1 MRECGWHILYIH
13 IYRQYIYLHCT
24 YCICVFIL
32 YTIQYIYFI
41 YEHKSRPPGVGSCYC
56 QRQIVY
62 SEQYTQY
69 NTHWYNNNNNNNA
82 CTVLNVLVFALYLT
96 FMLDSCEE
104 TQNNLNLSFKTIQP
118 VTTKAD
124 ARDSVQYRYMYIVQ

>member
-32 YTIQYIYFI
+32 YSVYTLYMSTKAGRQGLAAATASAKQYIASI
-41 YEHKSRPPGVGSCYC
+41 
-56 QRQIVY
+56 QQ
-62 SEQYTQY
+62 

-82 CTVLNVLVFALYLT
+82 CTVLSVLVFALYLT